1 MKKCKSCKME
11 IDLKATKCPH
21 CQADQRIWFRRHP
34 ILTGV
39 FILFVIGIIAGSADR
54 NKNRAYP
61 QTPVISTSTNA
72 EQKDLDSKIAKVKQE
87 IENDITQL
95 KTTGKPKS
103 LPQPS
108 PSSAI
113 IVIDAVTLVTEYDK
127 NKVAAQEKYTGKI
140 IQTTAYVQNIS
151 KDILG
156 KYYIIT
162 SAKADGFGTKI
173 DCYFDDKSQV
183 LTLEN
188 GKKATFKGTMQD
200 MSLGSIYID
209 NCSSRI

>member
-1 MKKCKSCKME
+1 MKKCKSCKTE
-11 IDLKATKCPH
+11 IDSKATKCPH
-21 CQADQRIWFRRHP
+21 CQADQRTWFRRHP

-39 FILFVIGIIAGSADR
+39 LILFVIVIIGGSADG

-61 QTPVISTSTNA
+61 QAPATITFTNA
-72 EQKDLDSKIAKVKQE
+72 EQKDPDNKIAKVKQE
-87 IENDITQL
+87 IENDITKL
-95 KTTGKPKS
+95 KATGKPKS
-103 LPQPS
+103 LSQPS
-108 PSSAI
+108 PTSAI
-113 IVIDAVTLVTEYDK
+113 IVIDAVILVAEYDK
-127 NKVAAQEKYTGKI
+127 NKVAAQERYTGKI

-156 KYYIIT
+156 KYYITT
-162 SAKADGFGTKI
+162 SATADGFGTKI

-209 NCSSRI
+209 NCSRT